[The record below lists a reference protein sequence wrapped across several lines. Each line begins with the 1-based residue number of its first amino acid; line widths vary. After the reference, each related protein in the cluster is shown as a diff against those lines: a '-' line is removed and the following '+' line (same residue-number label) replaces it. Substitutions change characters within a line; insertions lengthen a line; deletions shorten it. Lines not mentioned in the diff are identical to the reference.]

1 MLRAISRAF
10 HVVRATAGSLGRDEV
25 GTVVMYAAAIP
36 VFAGVVAVGAET
48 GNFYNQKRQMQNAA
62 DAGALSASIDK
73 LANSS
78 ITSSAL
84 NGSANSAVQR
94 NGFTNGV
101 NNVSVIVNSPPTSG
115 PNVGTAGAV
124 EVIVQKSSQS
134 FIFGNVLN
142 TLLGKQ
148 AASPFTLTARSVA
161 AQSTYTKTTTTTVP
175 TYSSEGCIVALT
187 PNAEQ
192 GINITQFNNFTSD
205 CSIMSNGTA
214 ATQDA
219 NASIYM
225 GNFNNATLTA
235 GSGIS
240 EAAVWTR
247 GSFYSTNNNHVYASP
262 QLVGQTTT
270 LNDPYSSLQAPVP
283 GNCAAVPSP
292 SNNALTVPPGTYC
305 GGLTI
310 TGVNNVYFTPGTY
323 YIVNGDLYIT
333 GVNNVSCP
341 TCTPSTTSGSTIQ
354 GTTFVLTQTT
364 GNNNIGGVKITS
376 ENNITLNA
384 PNKAAIDPNTNAAYP
399 YPGVLFYQDRN
410 APAGTMTSSS
420 KIFTIS
426 SINNATLYGA
436 IYFPNNRID
445 ISNLNN
451 FTSPSNG
458 CTVWVGRY
466 VKFSSFNN
474 NHAAGC
480 NTYNTLLPGIPN
492 GTTTQ
497 TSTSTVTTSRVVE

>member
-1 MLRAISRAF
+1 
-10 HVVRATAGSLGRDEV
+10 
-25 GTVVMYAAAIP
+25 MYAAAIP

-62 DAGALSASIDK
+62 DAAALSASIDK
-73 LANSS
+73 LANNS
-78 ITSSAL
+78 ISNDAL
-84 NGSANSAVQR
+84 NASANSAAQR
-94 NGFTNGV
+94 NGFSNGV
-101 NNVSVIVNSPPTSG
+101 NNVTVTASSPTTG
-115 PNVGTAGAV
+115 PYVGANGAV
-124 EVIVQKSSQS
+124 KVVIQKSAQS

-142 TLLGKQ
+142 TFLGQQ
-148 AASPFTLTARSVA
+148 AASPFTLTATSVA
-161 AQSTYTKTTTTTVP
+161 AQSTYTKTVTTTVP

-192 GINITQFNNFTSD
+192 GISITNFNNFTSD

-225 GNFNNATLTA
+225 GSFNNATLTA
-235 GSGIS
+235 TAGSGVT

-247 GSFYSTNNNHVYASP
+247 GSFYTTNNNHVYASP
-262 QLVGQTTT
+262 QLQNQTTT
-270 LNDPYSSLQAPVP
+270 LNDPYSSL
-283 GNCAAVPSP
+283 AVPSL
-292 SNNALTVPPGTYC
+292 SKLTSCDFTNFSVSSGTSATLSPGVYC
-305 GGLTI
+305 GGLSVSS
-310 TGVNNVYFTPGTY
+310 VNNVYFQPGTY
-323 YIVNGDLYIT
+323 YVVNGDFYLSS
-333 GVNNVSCP
+333 VNNVSCP
-341 TCTPSTTSGSTIQ
+341 NCTTNSSASSDTPVY
-354 GTTFVLTQTT
+354 GTTFVLTQNT
-364 GNNNIGGVKITS
+364 GNPSNIGGVMITS
-376 ENNITLNA
+376 ENNVTLNA
-384 PNKAAIDPNTNAAYP
+384 PNLKASQGNPGAYP

-410 APAGTMTSSS
+410 APAGTMTSGS

-426 SINNATLYGA
+426 SLNNATLFGA

-445 ISNLNN
+445 ISSLNN

-480 NTYNTLLPGIPN
+480 NTYSTSLPGIPN

-497 TSTSTVTTSRVVE
+497 TSTTTVTTSRVVE